1 MDGMQHLYAPSM
13 GLALALVKD
22 TADPQTRGRVQ
33 VTLLAAS
40 STGTTLDVWAPCIVP
55 SAGSATGPQYGVAL
69 LPKTGEIVL
78 VAFLSPDQPFVIG
91 AVWSGQNS
99 APSAVAP
106 VEQRYAIVTPY
117 GNNLVF
123 DDSAGTITLSTKGGF
138 SIVLDDTGQ
147 TCTAT
152 VGTTSIQ
159 ATTTGVTVTTSSS
172 IQLQTASL
180 TVTAPSVTVN
190 AAMSQ
195 FSGAIQCDTL
205 IANTVMGASYT
216 PGAGNIW

>member
-1 MDGMQHLYAPSM
+1 MDGMQHLYAPPT
-13 GLALALVKD
+13 GLALGLVQD
-22 TADPQTRGRVQ
+22 TADPQSRGRVQ
-33 VTLLAAS
+33 VRLLAAS
-40 STGTTLDVWAPCIVP
+40 SSGTALDVWAPCIVP

-99 APSAVAP
+99 APSAAAP
-106 VEQRYAIVTPY
+106 VDKRYAIVTQN
-117 GNNLVF
+117 GHNIVF
-123 DDSAGTITLSTKGGF
+123 DDTAETITISTNSGY
-138 SIVLDDTGQ
+138 SIVLDDTGA